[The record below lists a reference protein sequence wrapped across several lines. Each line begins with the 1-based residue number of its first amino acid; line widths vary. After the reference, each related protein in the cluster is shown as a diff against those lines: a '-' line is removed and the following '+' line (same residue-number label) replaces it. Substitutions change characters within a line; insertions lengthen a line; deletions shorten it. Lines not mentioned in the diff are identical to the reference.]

1 MLVVIIAV
9 VFFCASGVRRWRRGG
24 HGGIFHGGSLV
35 LKGVGNG
42 EKKRRRVLDIKDKV
56 EI

>member
-42 EKKRRRVLDIKDKV
+42 EKKRRRVLDIKNKV